1 MPKPNSFTFIINTV
15 ERLEYYDDVC
25 NKRYRENKFKM
36 QGTNI
41 KHVLIMIVIIGIIF
55 ILIK

>member
-1 MPKPNSFTFIINTV
+1 MPKPNSFTFIINTAK
-15 ERLEYYDDVC
+15 RLEYYDDIC
-25 NKRYRENKFKM
+25 NKRYRETGFKI
-36 QGTNI
+36 QGTNV